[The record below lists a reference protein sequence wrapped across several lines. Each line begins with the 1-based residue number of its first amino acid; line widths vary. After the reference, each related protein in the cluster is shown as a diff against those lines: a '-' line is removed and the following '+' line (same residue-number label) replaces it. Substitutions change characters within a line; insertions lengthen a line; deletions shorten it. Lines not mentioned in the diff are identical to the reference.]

1 MGFLFNSSIFA
12 AKSEKVWQMSTV
24 LYPSPIF
31 GPIRSRRLGL
41 SLGVNLLPADGK
53 ICSFDCIYCEC
64 GFNSE
69 RLPKLPLP
77 SRELVCGELKNK
89 LMEMLENG
97 EVPDAITFAG
107 NGEPTSHP
115 DFLEIVRDCIKL
127 RDELCPNAVISV
139 LTNSTHILK
148 ESIFEALKI
157 VDNALL
163 KLDSVDPD
171 FIRTVDRPTS
181 RYDLERLIARMK
193 EFNGECVI
201 QTMFLKGEVDGVEI
215 DNTQE
220 KYVGPWLKAVEEIN
234 PKLVT
239 VYTIDRETPNK
250 SLRKASREELDAI
263 ARRVEALG
271 IKVTVSS

>member
-1 MGFLFNSSIFA
+1 MNSSIFA
-12 AKSEKVWQMSTV
+12 AGIRKKVWQMSTV

-31 GPIRSRRLGL
+31 GPLRSRRLGV
-41 SLGVNLLPADGK
+41 SLGVNLLPEDGK

-69 RLPKLPLP
+69 RRPKKPMP
-77 SRELVCGELKNK
+77 SRDLVREKLREKLASMAAKNEL
-89 LMEMLENG
+89 
-97 EVPDAITFAG
+97 PDAITFAG

-115 DFLEIVRDCIKL
+115 EFLGIVEDCIKL
-127 RDELCPNAVISV
+127 RGEFCPNAKISV

-148 ESIFEALKI
+148 DSIFEALKL

-163 KLDSVDPD
+163 KLDSVDPE
-171 FIRTVDRPTS
+171 FIRLVDRPTS
-181 RYDLERLIARMK
+181 RYELDRLVERMK
-193 EFNGECVI
+193 QFNGRCVI
-201 QTMFLKGEVDGVEI
+201 QTMFLKGEVEGVEI

-220 KYVGPWLKAVEEIN
+220 KYVSAWLKTVEAVH

-250 SLRKASREELDAI
+250 SLRKASRDELESI
-263 ARRVEALG
+263 ARRIEALG
-271 IKVTVSS
+271 IKASVSG